1 MNTDTDD
8 EPDDAPAESTANA
21 TVEATDDATA
31 KPTDE
36 TTKPGSHGQHE
47 SVGDVVTVDGRSLTE
62 LVQLGLLAIL
72 LLVIG
77 IATFQFY
84 FAAGAA
90 VDRFVTRQYRPLFQA
105 GFNLAIVLA
114 AGAGL
119 SMLVRRLA

>member
-1 MNTDTDD
+1 MTDTPEETQADAPD
-8 EPDDAPAESTANA
+8 ASNAADPVDDANESPSVSVDRDGGPA
-21 TVEATDDATA
+21 
-31 KPTDE
+31 
-36 TTKPGSHGQHE
+36 HGAI
-47 SVGDVVTVDGRSLTE
+47 GDGRSLTE

-72 LLVIG
+72 LLVIA

-119 SMLVRRLA
+119 SVLVRRLA